1 MLNFSV
7 DYLFSSAGKL
17 QFYVEVVAY
26 INEKRDKPF
35 YDLSLSVPE
44 AGLEPA
50 QPQWPKDF
58 KSFVSTIP
66 PSGLNS

>member
-1 MLNFSV
+1 MAKVSIK
-7 DYLFSSAGKL
+7 SEKIKL
-17 QFYVEVVAY
+17 LHRKIKKETNRF
-26 INEKRDKPF
+26 F
-35 YDLSLSVPE
+35 DLSLSVPE